1 MKNFKISLLAAGAT
15 IALLACSSLE
25 VSNPEAENFPPD
37 WSTSE
42 FVRVNPDLRALQIR
56 DQVDIM
62 NTRSRKPADPEVFM
76 SDSVML
82 KKIALEYAGFTE
94 SNYDLKNSEYLL
106 YLQSFNIYGVEH
118 EDVVFDTLTL
128 DSAVFKLQYTAYGK
142 IEGRPYRACGE
153 ADMAKIVKKGP
164 CQANSNAKVGYRD
177 HLYCALEGAAYCLDC
192 DKIMDDCPVVS
203 SSSNATPESSET
215 SSEGDSSSSVAAEGD
230 SSSSE
235 AAEPESSVA
244 AEPESSA
251 GEGAEPE
258 SSSAT
263 EPAAESS
270 SSVTE

>member
-25 VSNPEAENFPPD
+25 VSNPDAENFPPD

-56 DQVDIM
+56 DQVDII
-62 NTRSRKPADPEVFM
+62 NTRSGKPSDMESFL

-82 KKIALEYAGFTE
+82 KKIALEHAGFTE
-94 SNYDLKNSEYLL
+94 SNYSLTDNNLNYLK
-106 YLQSFNIYGVEH
+106 SFNINGVEH

-128 DSAVFKLQYTAYGK
+128 DSVVFKLQYTAFGK
-142 IEGRPYRACGE
+142 IEGRPYRACGD
-153 ADMAKIVKKGP
+153 ADMAKIVKRGP
-164 CQANSNAKVGYRD
+164 CQASSNTKVGYRD

-192 DKIMDDCPVVS
+192 DKIMDDCPVAS
-203 SSSNATPESSET
+203 SSSNATPKSSET
-215 SSEGDSSSSVAAEGD
+215 NSEGDSSSSVAAEGD

-235 AAEPESSVA
+235 AVEPESSVA

>member
-94 SNYDLKNSEYLL
+94 SNYDLKNSKYLS

-128 DSAVFKLQYTAYGK
+128 DSIVFKLQYTAYGK

-192 DKIMDDCPVVS
+192 DKIMDDCPVAS
-203 SSSNATPESSET
+203 SSSNATPKSSET
-215 SSEGDSSSSVAAEGD
+215 NSEGDSSSSVAAEGD

-235 AAEPESSVA
+235 AVEPESSVA